1 MHRKQVPGVK
11 SRMQKYVRRT
21 AAVTGLVLL
30 ASLSGCMKVGYE
42 PKISSLY
49 VDTDGT
55 VKGAEVTS
63 FDNSAF
69 AEERYKEEDLKTF
82 VEEAV
87 IAYNREVGS
96 PAKAYSSELEE
107 KNTILPVSINT
118 LEVAEGT
125 ATLILDYASCED
137 YTRFNE
143 ADTTITELSLMTAP
157 DALAAGAP
165 LNELYDA
172 EGDLIDTSREQTKKR
187 YLVLT
192 VAGTLPVV
200 VNGNILGVSQGVTI
214 LDDHTIN
221 VTAGTT
227 GYVLLR

>member
-1 MHRKQVPGVK
+1 
-11 SRMQKYVRRT
+11 MQKNVRR
-21 AAVTGLVLL
+21 AAALTGALLMVTM
-30 ASLSGCMKVGYE
+30 AGCSKVPYE

-49 VDTDGT
+49 VDKDGT

-69 AEERYKEEDLKTF
+69 AEARYNEEDLKTF

-107 KNTILPVSINT
+107 RNQILPVSINT
-118 LEVAEGT
+118 LEVADGT

-143 ADTTITELSLMTAP
+143 SDDTIQELTLMTAP

-165 LNELYDA
+165 LNDLYDVD
-172 EGDLIDTSREQTKKR
+172 GDLIDTSKEQTRKR
-187 YLVLT
+187 YFVLSF
-192 VAGTLPVV
+192 AGTLPVV
-200 VNGNILGVSQGVTI
+200 VDGNVMGVSQGVTI
-214 LDDHTIN
+214 LDDHT
-221 VTAGTT
+221 VSVPYGTT
-227 GYVLLR
+227 GYVLFR